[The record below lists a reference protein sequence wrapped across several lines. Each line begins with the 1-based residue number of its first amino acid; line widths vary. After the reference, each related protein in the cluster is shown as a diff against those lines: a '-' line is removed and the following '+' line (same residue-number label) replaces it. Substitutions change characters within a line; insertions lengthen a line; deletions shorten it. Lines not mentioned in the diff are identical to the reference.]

1 MCLGPGGQARPKS
14 IGSYSRIQNYWVL
27 LGNRTQS
34 FWVLLGAEPNADRSR
49 CQQDPSL
56 LGPAE
61 VGPKAIG
68 SAGQLNPKLLGAA
81 WGKTQRYQVLLSGLV
96 VQSNPISLTLA
107 AESDLIAKLRS
118 GTAITPNTF
127 GSGYRARM
135 GPTEAEPKAIL
146 RRAGGRTQ
154 RYWVLLDSQVQ
165 SYEVLLG
172 NRTKAIGFRWGHDP
186 TLMGGKIK

>member
-1 MCLGPGGQARPKS
+1 MCLEFGSQVRPKS
-14 IGSYSRIQNYWVL
+14 IGSYSRIQNCWVL

-81 WGKTQRYQVLLSGLV
+81 W
-96 VQSNPISLTLA
+96 A

-186 TLMGGKIK
+186 TLN